1 MLMGLVLVYHNG
13 KGFLCFKNQNRKPK
27 IINKNAQVTANS
39 LYLALCSPFLRQILK
54 VISWNSLQRFV
65 RWRWRWFLET
75 VCRQGP
81 RFSFWDGNAVFAEI
95 LKHIW
100 FWSPPGLFCNYRC
113 MTTAKLLLQ
122 TPRAGFKRLQR
133 LPGSSLHFNDWAK
146 FIITR

>member
-1 MLMGLVLVYHNG
+1 MERWFYCHSDLFLEFLIWAWSWYIIMA
-13 KGFLCFKNQNRKPK
+13 KGFCASKIKIENQKLWIKMLR
-27 IINKNAQVTANS
+27 S
-39 LYLALCSPFLRQILK
+39 LPTLFTLPSVLPSYDKS
-54 VISWNSLQRFV
+54 
-65 RWRWRWFLET
+65 WRWFLET

-81 RFSFWDGNAVFAEI
+81 RCSFWDGNAVFAEI